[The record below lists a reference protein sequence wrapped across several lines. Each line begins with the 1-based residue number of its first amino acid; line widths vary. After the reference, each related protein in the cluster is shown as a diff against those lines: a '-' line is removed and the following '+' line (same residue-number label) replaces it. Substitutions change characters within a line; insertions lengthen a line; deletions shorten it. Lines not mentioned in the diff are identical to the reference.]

1 MESVSWAPPFAV
13 LVFCCGCCDRES
25 SRALAES
32 PVAWRGRLRAS
43 PFGTIGVGSDSVDGQ
58 ARSDGRRRNSHG
70 GRTLERMRSAAHVAK
85 EAMVAR
91 SIRCMERLGLL
102 HNEAVLCC
110 AAQGR
115 VAEYRSVR
123 VLEYSVRAGLLKCYG
138 RALPPAVAR
147 DLCYWQRRPF
157 LPVFSRSVVA
167 MRACG
172 RPDA

>member
-1 MESVSWAPPFAV
+1 MESVSSAPPFAL

-91 SIRCMERLGLL
+91 SIRCLERLGLL

-110 AAQGR
+110 ATQGR